1 MNSRSIWKAQV
12 PGSTSRGFIVLYRV
26 RCPYNVLGFVE
37 PAPEFAQNQLQQLML
52 KINEI
57 ENSGNAFLISHKILL
72 EGKLQSAS

>member
-1 MNSRSIWKAQV
+1 
-12 PGSTSRGFIVLYRV
+12 
-26 RCPYNVLGFVE
+26 LGFVE